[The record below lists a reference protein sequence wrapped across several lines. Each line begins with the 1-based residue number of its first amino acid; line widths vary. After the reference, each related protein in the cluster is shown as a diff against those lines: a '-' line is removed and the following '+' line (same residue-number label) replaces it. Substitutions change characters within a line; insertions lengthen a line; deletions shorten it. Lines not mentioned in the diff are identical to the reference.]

1 MEIEITP
8 QEVSAKFGR
17 KDSFTLIDVRTER
30 EHRFCHIKWSTHMP
44 LDKLEGLYLQLEKD
58 AEIVTYCHHG
68 MRSLK
73 AADFLISR
81 GFTNVKSM
89 SGGIHLW
96 SEEIDVSIP
105 QY

>member
-1 MEIEITP
+1 MHLEITP
-8 QEVSAKFGR
+8 QEVIKKIDR

-30 EHRFCHIKWSTHMP
+30 EHRFCHIEGSTHMP

-58 AEIVTYCHHG
+58 AEIITYCHHG

-73 AADFLISR
+73 AVEFLISR

-96 SEEIDVSIP
+96 SEEIDASIP